1 MNVGEYG
8 ISFNL
13 NVNYDLSG
21 FTTLSL
27 AFTRPDGTVFTTAN
41 GPVTVPSTPL
51 ATTDQGTFAANQ
63 YAKYSFAAGDLTK
76 PGIYTVRLTYADATK
91 RLISDIASFSVS
103 P

>member
-13 NVNYDLSG
+13 NVNYDISG
-21 FTTLSL
+21 FSTLSL
-27 AFTRPDGTVFTTAN
+27 AFTRPDGTTFTAAN
-41 GPVTVPSTPL
+41 GPVTVPSVPL

-63 YAKYSFAAGDLTK
+63 YVKYAFAASDLTK
-76 PGIYTVRLTYADATK
+76 AGPYTVRLTYTDATK
-91 RLISDIASFSVS
+91 RLISDITSFSVS